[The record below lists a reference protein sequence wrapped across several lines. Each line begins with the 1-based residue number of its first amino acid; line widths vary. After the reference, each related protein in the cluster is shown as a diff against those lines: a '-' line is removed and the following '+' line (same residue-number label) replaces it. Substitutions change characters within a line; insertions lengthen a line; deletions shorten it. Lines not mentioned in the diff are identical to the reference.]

1 MDKMQH
7 SCSAYCKTSSH
18 PSSACAAEDAP
29 VLWVWKFTLVM
40 INIPRDNTIWKQK
53 KKRRHLCVWMW
64 RAHLRWCP
72 HRTKRPTFDNNI
84 HIWARRQWTPAP
96 YRCPVY
102 THTVVTL
109 YGRFTLIFVS
119 TADQTQHILHIVR
132 VHIWYARGL
141 SRFFFSF
148 FFCYCFVFFL
158 FLLCLDI
165 PYLPAY
171 FAQHI
176 TYPALISCDI
186 RTITAPATHTD
197 TYERHENGIRTHA
210 YVKRTCVVGGMA
222 FLYASSLSLSKCIYT
237 NNTYSAHDEV

>member
-1 MDKMQH
+1 MCEERIWD
-7 SCSAYCKTSSH
+7 
-18 PSSACAAEDAP
+18 DAR
-29 VLWVWKFTLVM
+29 
-40 INIPRDNTIWKQK
+40 IAPRDRRSTITYTFEHDDNEHPRLIIVQYT
-53 KKRRHLCVWMW
+53 RIPLSLCTDASRLFLFLQQTRH
-64 RAHLRWCP
+64 
-72 HRTKRPTFDNNI
+72 
-84 HIWARRQWTPAP
+84 
-96 YRCPVY
+96 
-102 THTVVTL
+102 
-109 YGRFTLIFVS
+109 S
-119 TADQTQHILHIVR
+119 TYSTIHIVR